1 MKFFAG
7 DESFGEGAG
16 KFGQEAVDLLGGGQ
30 GVTGSGELASQIGRA
45 KGAGRGVCVGVAEAV
60 GFGGGGL
67 GAAASIGKGE
77 AANGKRRRDGSVAR
91 HSESVANVN
100 SIGK

>member
-16 KFGQEAVDLLGGGQ
+16 KFGQEAVDLLGGGEC
-30 GVTGSGELASQIGRA
+30 VTGNGELASQIGRA

-77 AANGKRRRDGSVAR
+77 AANRKSRRGGAVAR
-91 HSESVANVN
+91 HGESVANVN